1 LKLWSP
7 TSQPSIA
14 LPCGDMM
21 RLLLSV
27 LGGLVRR
34 QVRVFPPEFL
44 TTLRGLIGVH
54 QSIYRRVP
62 PQGIYFETLVEE
74 AFKRI
79 KKPFTLIEA
88 TGRNQPRHD
97 LVVEK
102 TKLSLKTE
110 TGEGTHPR
118 FISITKLC
126 TTEREPWT
134 PEVLVGRVME
144 HLRRYDVILMLR
156 AIWEPPVIHYQL
168 VEIPIS
174 LLKLIETAELQPV
187 GRRKGRQSLGADVR
201 SRESKVFHVHFDGS
215 DGKCQVRDLDVRL
228 CHMLEQWDVQVD

>member
-1 LKLWSP
+1 
-7 TSQPSIA
+7 
-14 LPCGDMM
+14 M
-21 RLLLSV
+21 RRPVS
-27 LGGLVRR
+27 
-34 QVRVFPPEFL
+34 VFPAEFL

-54 QSIYRRVP
+54 QSIYKRVP
-62 PQGIYFETLVEE
+62 PQGIYFEALVEE

-79 KKPFTLIEA
+79 RKPFTFIEA

-97 LVVEK
+97 LVVGK

-110 TGEGTHPR
+110 TGEGTHPQ

-134 PEVLVGRVME
+134 PPVLVARVME

-174 LLKLIETAELQPV
+174 LVRLIETAELHPV
-187 GRRKGRQSLGADVR
+187 GKRKGRQSLGADVR
-201 SRESKVFHVHFDGS
+201 SGEEKVFHVHFDGS
-215 DGKCQVRDLDVRL
+215 DGKCQVRDLDLRL
-228 CHMLEQWDVQVD
+228 CRMLGQWDVQVD